1 YLLLREGFNLQ
12 LLLHELG
19 TPTTAP
25 LVWNTVNLL
34 LVICLLTGVM
44 GVGLAVLVA
53 RTNLPLARFWTV
65 VFTLPL
71 GVPTFVS
78 SYAWV
83 AFSYRYFPQSHLIFG
98 LGGAAVIM
106 SLTLFPYVFLPVLT
120 ALRRLDPAQEEASQ
134 ALGHS
139 PVAGF
144 FRVTLP
150 GLRSAIATGL
160 LINAL
165 HVLAEY
171 GAVQMLN

>member
-1 YLLLREGFNLQ
+1 
-12 LLLHELG
+12 
-19 TPTTAP
+19 
-25 LVWNTVNLL
+25 
-34 LVICLLTGVM
+34 
-44 GVGLAVLVA
+44 
-53 RTNLPLARFWTV
+53 
-65 VFTLPL
+65 
-71 GVPTFVS
+71 
-78 SYAWV
+78 
-83 AFSYRYFPQSHLIFG
+83 QSHLIFG
-98 LGGAAVIM
+98 MGGAAVIM

-171 GAVQMLN
+171 GAVQMLNYQTLTTGIVQRVIILGEPASARALAVVLAIGAIAVLLVDRVIRGKPLPVRTGRGTPHPPPLWRLGRTTPVWLLICLTIASAALIIPLWVT